1 MSIDIYPLTL
11 LLVIA
16 VLSYLLGYSSV
27 QGAMAGA
34 KGNSAQ
40 RITRK
45 KDG

>member
-1 MSIDIYPLTL
+1 MSIDIYSLTL

-16 VLSYLLGYSSV
+16 ALSYLLGYLSV
-27 QGAMAGA
+27 QGAMAEA

>member
-1 MSIDIYPLTL
+1 MSIDIYSLTL

-16 VLSYLLGYSSV
+16 VLSYLLGHLSV

-34 KGNSAQ
+34 KGNLAQ